1 MPPQQSLSS
10 STGAQAHPRAISPV
24 FERADAP
31 LSQNTEIRIL
41 SRRRNAEKNKKHAK
55 KFFKKLTP
63 FPKAPKKGE
72 TKEGEKGLNKE
83 RREKTQKLN

>member
-1 MPPQQSLSS
+1 MQKKIKSMQ
-10 STGAQAHPRAISPV
+10 
-24 FERADAP
+24 
-31 LSQNTEIRIL
+31 
-41 SRRRNAEKNKKHAK
+41 KN
-55 KFFKKLTP
+55 FFKKLTP